1 MKKFFLQG
9 IISIVLC
16 CILTFCVYTIEGQ
29 TLLSLS
35 LLLFMT
41 ILSILSLFF
50 LEMWLDSIITLIDL
64 MKCTKMH
71 YDKLLVLTNTKP
83 NKLQFVVIIA
93 KPSKNVHIEYE
104 LGRFVL
110 KNIQVIQEY
119 IYLKIQSATDYSL
132 YTINNSGG
140 IRDLSI
146 PVYTGYQM
154 DDGNLFS
161 NENGIFAYYHT
172 TKLIKVLVKNIIQ
185 HNIVPSISKHD
196 DIVESLALLE
206 YSMKFPRNSVIQA
219 FEEFP
224 QYFKDNHEK
233 IIMHL
238 NRLTQGKINKISKY
252 SIGHHVRN
260 NF

>member
-1 MKKFFLQG
+1 
-9 IISIVLC
+9 
-16 CILTFCVYTIEGQ
+16 
-29 TLLSLS
+29 
-35 LLLFMT
+35 
-41 ILSILSLFF
+41 
-50 LEMWLDSIITLIDL
+50 MWIDSIITLIDL

-83 NKLQFVVIIA
+83 NTLQFVVIIA

-104 LGRFVL
+104 LGKFVL

-119 IYLKIQSATDYSL
+119 TYLKIRSATDYSL
-132 YTINNSGG
+132 YTINNSGR

-146 PVYTGYQM
+146 PIYTSYQM
-154 DDGNLFS
+154 DDDNLFS

-172 TKLIKVLVKNIIQ
+172 TKLIKVLVKNILQ
-185 HNIVPSISKHD
+185 HHIRPSISRHD
-196 DIVESLALLE
+196 IIKQLALLE
-206 YSMKFPRNSVIQA
+206 YSMKFPRLSVTQA

-252 SIGHHVRN
+252 SIGHPVRN

>member
-9 IISIVLC
+9 VINIAFC
-16 CILTFCVYTIEGQ
+16 CIFTLSAYTIEGQ
-29 TLLSLS
+29 TLLSLA
-35 LLLFMT
+35 LLLFAT

-50 LEMWLDSIITLIDL
+50 LEVWISNIFTLIDL
-64 MKCTKMH
+64 MKCTKIH
-71 YDKLLVLTNTKP
+71 YDKLLVLTNMKP

-104 LGRFVL
+104 LGKFVL

-119 IYLKIQSATDYSL
+119 TYLKIRSATDYSL
-132 YTINNSGG
+132 YTISNSGR

-154 DDGNLFS
+154 DNDNLFS
-161 NENGIFAYYHT
+161 NENGIFAYYNT

-185 HNIVPSISKHD
+185 HNIVPSILRHD

-233 IIMHL
+233 ILMHL
-238 NRLTQGKINKISKY
+238 NRLTQGKISKISKY
-252 SIGHHVRN
+252 SIGHPVRN